1 MSRPVIDLNPLAPEP
16 QLSER
21 VRLEGLA
28 KRRIGNEHDKWN
40 RAGGA
45 NAKTGTEIPMTGLTN
60 SPLPPGRNCRP
71 FPDQLASRSADD
83 GSAKSWLG
91 KAKHLEARR
100 HCHSQCEDRALTEGH
115 ERSSLFLRK
124 FRPAHSHH
132 NASASWHESAATRMQ
147 MFATG
152 SKLTPNLHP
161 GLIHARFRHA
171 GTQSSPCPTT
181 KSKSTGRR

>member
-1 MSRPVIDLNPLAPEP
+1 MEP
-16 QLSER
+16 KWR
-21 VRLEGLA
+21 C
-28 KRRIGNEHDKWN
+28 KRQ
-40 RAGGA
+40 
-45 NAKTGTEIPMTGLTN
+45 TGTDCPMTGLTN

-91 KAKHLEARR
+91 QAKRLEARR
-100 HCHSQCEDRALTEGH
+100 HCRSQCEDRALTKGH
-115 ERSSLFLRK
+115 ERSSLFIRK

-152 SKLTPNLHP
+152 SKLTPNLHS
-161 GLIHARFRHA
+161 GLIHARFRHG
-171 GTQSSPCPTT
+171 GTKSSPCPTA
-181 KSKSTGRR
+181 KSK